1 VEPEARMIRGLYT
14 AASGMLLGLR
24 QQDVLA
30 ENMANA
36 STVGYKAEASSQS
49 AFGAILASSIGDN
62 LSPVPGSNQR
72 VIGTFGTGAFID
84 KTRIVMGQGADRP
97 TGAPLDV
104 MVRGDGFLVEQTE
117 NGIRYTRDGHMTRN
131 DQNILVNAHG
141 GEVLDTNGN
150 RITIDTDNVRIKSD
164 GGIYRLVPTEVA
176 LPDGTTS
183 RENQEQLIAHL
194 QVVLVPLPA
203 LIRAGDSQFALA
215 PGTTTTPA
223 DFTDGS
229 TNIVQG
235 TLEEAN
241 VGVNDTAT
249 DMFSL
254 SRVFSASQ
262 KVFATINETLQMA
275 VHDIGR

>member
-1 VEPEARMIRGLYT
+1 MIRGLYT

-30 ENMANA
+30 GNMANA

-49 AFGAILASSIGDN
+49 AFGAILASSIGDG
-62 LSPVPGSNQR
+62 LSPVPGGDQR

-84 KTRIVMGQGADRP
+84 RTRIVMAQGADRP
-97 TGAPLDV
+97 TGSPLDI
-104 MVRGDGFLVEQTE
+104 MVRGEGFLVERTPD
-117 NGIRYTRDGHMTRN
+117 GIRYTRDGHMTRN
-131 DQNILVNAHG
+131 DQNILVNSHG
-141 GEVLDTNGN
+141 GEVLDTDGN
-150 RITIDTDNVRIKSD
+150 AITVDTDNVRIKSN
-164 GGIYRLVPTEVA
+164 GAIYRLVPTEVT
-176 LPDGTTS
+176 LQDGTTS
-183 RENQEQLIAHL
+183 RENQEQLIASL

-203 LIRAGDSQFALA
+203 LIRAGDSQFAV
-215 PGTTTTPA
+215 PDGTETTPA
-223 DFTDGS
+223 DFTNGT

-254 SRVFSASQ
+254 ARVFSASQ
-262 KVFATINETLQMA
+262 KVFSTINDTLQMA
-275 VHDIGR
+275 VHEIGR